1 MAQRHINLVRA
12 AEKEGMGMRKDD
24 DQDER
29 CTLRWEDVAQPPST
43 NLFVWRDAVRHHNA
57 QLLLARQAA
66 RRAVGPQAPAN
77 EIDAYLKKNRERL
90 MVEAAERIAKSP
102 ELARWRLGR

>member
-1 MAQRHINLVRA
+1 M
-12 AEKEGMGMRKDD
+12 EMRED

-29 CTLRWEDVAQPPST
+29 CTLRWEDVAQPPSQ

-66 RRAVGPQAPAN
+66 RRAVGSHAAAT
-77 EIDAYLKKNRERL
+77 EIDAYLKKNRVRL
-90 MVEAAERIAKSP
+90 MAEAAERIAKSP

>member
-1 MAQRHINLVRA
+1 LR
-12 AEKEGMGMRKDD
+12 ED
-24 DQDER
+24 DQDEH
-29 CTLRWEDVAQPPST
+29 CTLGWEDVNQPPSK

-66 RRAVGPQAPAN
+66 RRAVGPHAATT
-77 EIDAYLKKNRERL
+77 EIDAYLKKNRDRL
-90 MVEAAERIAKSP
+90 MAEAAERIARSP